1 MAPQIRLETGKER
14 NAMNRG
20 YTFLWRKT
28 WANPVLQERGKKFSR
43 LEAWLYMT
51 NVLAAGVDDESSG
64 VKRGELV
71 VSVRQL
77 ARSFN
82 WSHGNAQRFL
92 ALLIENSMI
101 SRVVRD
107 AVRPAVQEAAHFII
121 CNYET
126 YNPLRYRKRNGER
139 YAQRNTIK
147 EGIKERVNE
156 VEKDTHRPAA
166 RDVPVSPKIFLEIY
180 QQQNQSLP
188 EVKAL
193 TAERLRKCR

>member
-1 MAPQIRLETGKER
+1 MTPPICLETDSER
-14 NAMNRG
+14 SGMNRG
-20 YTFLWRKT
+20 YTCLWRKT
-28 WANPVLQERGKKFSR
+28 WANPVLQENGKKFSR

-51 NVLAAGVDDESSG
+51 NVLAAGMDDECSG

-82 WSHGNAQRFL
+82 WSHGMAQRFL

-107 AVRPAVQEAAHFII
+107 AIRPAVQEAAHFII
-121 CNYET
+121 CNYDT
-126 YNPLRYRKRNGER
+126 YNPLRYSKRNGER

-147 EGIKERVNE
+147 EGKS
-156 VEKDTHRPAA
+156 K
-166 RDVPVSPKIFLEIY
+166 
-180 QQQNQSLP
+180 
-188 EVKAL
+188 
-193 TAERLRKCR
+193 